1 MFKILYFVNQVVQ
14 QVQAQAQQQA
24 AQRITAI
31 TVPGNSPQTTS
42 VSCPEKCDLT
52 EETFAYIHVICL
64 VTEFLQISKICS
76 STVIKF

>member
-1 MFKILYFVNQVVQ
+1 MNQVVQ

-52 EETFAYIHVICL
+52 ETFAYIHVICL
-64 VTEFLQISKICS
+64 VTEFLQISKIYS
-76 STVIKF
+76 KG